1 VTDHAPPDPA
11 ASQPSSALTD
21 PVESA
26 DPAEPEDTAEPYPA
40 EPATALTDP
49 VDAADPEPAD
59 PAAAPGAAAPARRAP
74 GPDDAADPR
83 GRFERWTSIFFLSIA
98 VVTFLAALTV
108 GSAAANDPG
117 VPELALARLVGLVA
131 VEIALLV
138 VATIGLDR
146 RLPWGRTVAVG
157 LLLVLVAT
165 DVVHVLVDLTRGQV
179 TIPLGGLIAVYLL
192 STRAGPLP
200 SLGDRDRGIAAGIV
214 VLAAFA
220 QVAALVPGVVGP

>member
-1 VTDHAPPDPA
+1 MTDHAPFAPA
-11 ASQPSSALTD
+11 TPHD
-21 PVESA
+21 
-26 DPAEPEDTAEPYPA
+26 
-40 EPATALTDP
+40 ATALPDP
-49 VDAADPEPAD
+49 DDAAEAEPAD
-59 PAAAPGAAAPARRAP
+59 PASAPGAAAPARDVTD
-74 GPDDAADPR
+74 PDDAADPW
-83 GRFERWTSIFFLSIA
+83 GRFERWTSIFFVSIA

-108 GSAAANDPG
+108 GSAAANVPG

-165 DVVHVLVDLTRGQV
+165 DVVHVLVDLTRGQI
-179 TIPLGGLIAVYLL
+179 TIPLGGLIALYLL

-200 SLGDRDRGIAAGIV
+200 SLRDRDRGIATGILA
-214 VLAAFA
+214 LAALA